1 MASFFGF
8 DGTQEI
14 VMDEWTTQRTW
25 QKPGPWRGYTFMEI
39 KRLDRADH
47 GRSAGERG
55 ASTAGDVE
63 TSDDD
68 YDLVYSD
75 TESRCTSQRR
85 P

>member
-1 MASFFGF
+1 
-8 DGTQEI
+8 
-14 VMDEWTTQRTW
+14 MDHP
-25 QKPGPWRGYTFMEI
+25 KEI

-75 TESRCTSQRR
+75 RVTFVEV
-85 P
+85 